1 MQFSRSAILLLIFSL
16 LCGTFSTYSYAGRVY
31 VTDGAGIY
39 NGGDASGGAFT
50 INQDQGVNGV
60 MGGTGGSATSFLTF
74 CIEFNEHIGFNKYY
88 YTKIDTVAVEGGVGG
103 PSPDPLSSATAL
115 LYSTFRAGGLIN
127 GISINTPALVSSL
140 QYAIWRLEDE
150 IAQDSGGNWATI
162 SPGIDQAYVPVAKA
176 MVQWAQTNA
185 NGSLY
190 NVRVL
195 QLWNNSQMTDN
206 AQDQL
211 TIVVPTPS
219 ASLAGVGLLGACVI
233 GASVRRRRLACVF

>member
-1 MQFSRSAILLLIFSL
+1 MRSSRLSVCLLAATIVAAL
-16 LCGTFSTYSYAGRVY
+16 LAADASAGRVY
-31 VTDGAGIY
+31 VTDGTGIY
-39 NGGDASGGAFT
+39 DGGDASGGAFT
-50 INQDQGVNGV
+50 INQVQDYNGV
-60 MGGTGGSATSFLTF
+60 MGGVGGSASSFLTF
-74 CIEFNEHIGFNKYY
+74 CIEFNEHIGFNKFY
-88 YTKIDTVAVEGGVGG
+88 YTKIDTVAVNGGVGG

-127 GISINTPALVSSL
+127 GLAIDSPARISSL

-150 IAQDSGGNWATI
+150 IAQDSGGNWSTI
-162 SPGIDQAYVPVAKA
+162 SPGINQAYVPLAKA

-195 QLWNNSQMTDN
+195 QLWNNQAMNDN

-211 TIVVPTPS
+211 TIVVPSPA
-219 ASLAGVGLLGACVI
+219 ASLAGAGLLGSWVL
-233 GASVRRRRLACVF
+233 GASIRRRRLVDSF